1 MKISANK
8 IGALSRVLKEKKTVI
23 SRAVFWRIPHNS
35 GREDVRLKVGR
46 YKKPK
51 EFYDSEVVETID
63 PKSELTLD
71 QEEFANLIAF
81 LQEHYEP
88 FKKGTKAYIPLDKPF
103 VQDNAVQLR
112 GLFQHPEK
120 QALLEFIVN
129 NSLIPDDLIRSLE
142 YRTRTKAVEQFETML
157 ANDLVEQNWQKW
169 FENNSWVL
177 GSEFVRV
184 LEERDIDTANISDF
198 LMEAYDGFLDI
209 VEIKRPEGALK
220 FWSTTLDHRNYVPSM
235 DLIKAI
241 TQASTYINEVERE
254 ANSLKFL
261 ERVDSVKTVKPRCI
275 LIFGRSQDWN
285 LEQKESYRI
294 LNSSYHNLTVL
305 TYDHV
310 LARSKRVLGLEARRE
325 GI

>member
-1 MKISANK
+1 MKIAANK
-8 IGALSRVLKEKKTVI
+8 IGALSRVLNEKKTVI

-71 QEEFANLIAF
+71 QEEFANLIDF

-88 FKKGTKAYIPLDKPF
+88 FKKGAKAYIPLDEPF
-103 VQDNAVQLR
+103 AKDNADQLR

-120 QALLEFIVN
+120 QALLDFIVD
-129 NSLIPDDLIRSLE
+129 NSLIPEDLIHSLE
-142 YRTRTKAVEQFETML
+142 YRTRANAIQQFETML
-157 ANDLVEQNWQKW
+157 ANDLVEQKWQEW
-169 FENNSWVL
+169 FEGNSWVL

-184 LEERDIDTANISDF
+184 LEERDIDTSNISDF

-209 VEIKRPEGALK
+209 VEIKRPEGGMK
-220 FWSTTLDHRNYVPSM
+220 FWSTKLDHGNYVPSM

-285 LEQKESYRI
+285 PDQKESYRI

-310 LARSKRVLGLEARRE
+310 LARSKRVLGLEARRK
-325 GI
+325 

>member
-1 MKISANK
+1 MNIKGSK
-8 IGALSRVLKEKKTVI
+8 IGALSSILRDRPTVV

-35 GREDVRLKVGR
+35 AKEDVRLKIGR

-51 EFYDSEVVETID
+51 DYFDSEIVETID

-71 QEEFANLIAF
+71 YEEFQNLIAF

-88 FKKGTKAYIPLDKPF
+88 FKKGAKAYIPLDLPF
-103 VQDNAVQLR
+103 EKEIAEQLR

-120 QALLEFIVN
+120 AQLLDFVVSH
-129 NSLIPDDLIRSLE
+129 SLIPEDLIHSLE
-142 YRTRTKAVEQFETML
+142 YRERAKAISEFEEML
-157 ANDLVEQNWQKW
+157 ANDLVEHHWQKW

-184 LEERDIDTANISDF
+184 LDERVIDAANISDF

-209 VEIKRPEGALK
+209 VEIKRPEGNLQ
-220 FWSTTLDHRNYVPSM
+220 FWASGLDHGNHVPSM

-241 TQASTYINEVERE
+241 TQASIYINEVERE
-254 ANSLKFL
+254 ANSIKFL
-261 ERVDSVKTVKPRCI
+261 ERVDSIKTIKPRCI
-275 LIFGRSQDWN
+275 LIFGRSNNWTDA
-285 LEQKESYRI
+285 QKESYRI

-305 TYDHV
+305 SYDHV
-310 LARSKRVLGLEARRE
+310 LSRAKRILGLDKRRKQ
-325 GI
+325 I

>member
-1 MKISANK
+1 MKISANR
-8 IGALSRVLKEKKTVI
+8 ISALSRALKEKKTVI

-71 QEEFANLIAF
+71 QEEFANLIEF

-88 FKKGTKAYIPLDKPF
+88 FKKGTKAYIPLDNPF
-103 VQDNAVQLR
+103 AQDNADQLR
-112 GLFQHPEK
+112 GLFQHPKK
-120 QALLEFIVN
+120 QALLEFIVD
-129 NSLIPDDLIRSLE
+129 NSLISEDLIRSLE

-157 ANDLVEQNWQKW
+157 ADDLVEQKWQEW

-184 LEERDIDTANISDF
+184 LEERNIDTANISDF

-209 VEIKRPEGALK
+209 VEIKRPEGVLK
-220 FWSTTLDHRNYVPSM
+220 FWSTILDHGNYVPSM

-241 TQASTYINEVERE
+241 TQASTYINEIERE

-261 ERVDSVKTVKPRCI
+261 ERVDSVKIIKPRCI

-285 LEQKESYRI
+285 SEQKESYRI

-310 LARSKRVLGLEARRE
+310 LSRSKRVLGLEARRK
-325 GI
+325 